1 LFTLTERSS
10 LKKRKNLRDLMELYL
25 LIINKYLNPT
35 ESKNITPE
43 ERDQYIEKGLS
54 LFYFEQQR

>member
-1 LFTLTERSS
+1 
-10 LKKRKNLRDLMELYL
+10 MELYL
-25 LIINKYLNPT
+25 LIINKYLNPA
-35 ESKNITPE
+35 ESKNIPSE